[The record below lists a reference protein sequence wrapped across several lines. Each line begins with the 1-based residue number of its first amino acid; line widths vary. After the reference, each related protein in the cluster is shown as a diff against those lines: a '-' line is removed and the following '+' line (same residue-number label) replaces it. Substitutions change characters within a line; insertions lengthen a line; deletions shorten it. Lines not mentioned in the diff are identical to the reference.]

1 MNLDLT
7 ELLDAW
13 PYEPGKLNV
22 RLVAGADGRPKVQIR
37 LDLGIVQMECE
48 GRPDGRT
55 VNGYRSHL
63 EFIEA
68 QIDEHETSG
77 EESLFTIPPDDC
89 RTLRDEATQYY
100 HRYLALM
107 VLEDFDG
114 VIRDTSRNL
123 RLLDVVATYAET
135 DDDRESVERFR
146 PYLTMMRARAIAG
159 QAVKAEEPKAAL
171 LAIDD
176 ALETLRSYFTEVGD
190 EEEYEQSGE
199 VMALRG
205 IRESLVP
212 KLPVSQKSELR
223 RRIKNAVEQE
233 NYELAAILKKEL
245 SLLDD

>member
-7 ELLDAW
+7 ELLEDW

-22 RLVAGADGRPKVQIR
+22 RLVPGLDGRPKVQIR

-48 GRPDGRT
+48 GRPDGKT
-55 VNGYRSHL
+55 ISGYRSQL
-63 EFIEA
+63 EYIEA
-68 QIDEHETSG
+68 LIDEHETSG
-77 EESLFTIPPDDC
+77 EEALFTISMDDC
-89 RTLRDEATQYY
+89 RALRDEATQYY

-107 VLEDFDG
+107 VLENFEG
-114 VIRDTSRNL
+114 VVRDTSRNL
-123 RLLDVVATYAET
+123 RLLDVIATYAESE
-135 DDDRESVERFR
+135 DDRGSVERFR

-159 QAVKAEEPKAAL
+159 LAVKAEEPKAAL
-171 LAIDD
+171 LAVDD
-176 ALETLRSYFTEVGD
+176 ALESLRTYFSEVG
-190 EEEYEQSGE
+190 EEEDYEQSGE

-223 RRIKNAVEQE
+223 RRIRDAVEQE

>member
-22 RLVAGADGRPKVQIR
+22 RLVSGQDGLPKVQIR

-55 VNGYRSHL
+55 VNDYRSHL
-63 EFIEA
+63 EYIEA
-68 QIDEHETSG
+68 LIDEHETSG
-77 EESLFTIPPDDC
+77 EEGLYTISAEDC
-89 RTLRDEATQYY
+89 RALRDEATQYY

-107 VLEDFDG
+107 VLEDFEG
-114 VIRDTSRNL
+114 VVRDTSRNL
-123 RLLDVVATYAET
+123 RLLDVIATYAEAE
-135 DDDRESVERFR
+135 DDRGSVERFR

-159 QAVKAEEPKAAL
+159 LAVKAEEPKAAL
-171 LAIDD
+171 LAVDD
-176 ALETLRSYFTEVGD
+176 ALESLRTYFSEVG
-190 EEEYEQSGE
+190 EEEDYEQSGE

-223 RRIKNAVEQE
+223 RRIKDAVEQE
-233 NYELAAILKKEL
+233 NYELAAILKQEL